1 MVRVEAVPAPQHEV
15 AHGGVFHV
23 TFDRDAPVQLMRIA
37 LPAGCGIY
45 PEISGSHYR
54 VSIRF
59 LSWQDAATNPVQM
72 TGEVPFMLAL
82 CT

>member
-1 MVRVEAVPAPQHEV
+1 V
-15 AHGGVFHV
+15 
-23 TFDRDAPVQLMRIA
+23 
-37 LPAGCGIY
+37 LPRGTDIY

-59 LSWQDAATNPVQM
+59 LSWQDAVTHPVQM